1 MDTLA
6 EKREREKEM
15 VSQMIA
21 LYCRGKHGSRR
32 GTLCPECAALQA
44 YARERAEHCPRM
56 EVKTF
61 CSNCPVHCYRP
72 EMRERIRQVMRYSG
86 PRMLFHHPA
95 AAIRHLVETRR
106 EKKRLE
112 EPR

>member
-1 MDTLA
+1 MHAIDD
-6 EKREREKEM
+6 KREREKEM

-21 LYCRGKHGSRR
+21 LYCRRKHGSRR
-32 GTLCPECAALQA
+32 GALCPERAALRD
-44 YARERAEHCPRM
+44 YARERSDHCPRM

-72 EMRERIRQVMRYSG
+72 EMRECIRQVMRDSG

-106 EKKRLE
+106 EKQRLE
-112 EPR
+112 GSR